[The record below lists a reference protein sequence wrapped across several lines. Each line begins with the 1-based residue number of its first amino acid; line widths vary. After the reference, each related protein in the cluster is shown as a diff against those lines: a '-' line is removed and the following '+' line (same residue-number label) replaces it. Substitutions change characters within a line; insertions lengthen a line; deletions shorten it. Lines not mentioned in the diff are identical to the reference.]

1 MLSDFLQFFLKNW
14 DTFST
19 CHIFQVRRLKTPLV
33 NLGKPVTRL
42 LEIRVFI
49 PIPATFSWRLYPC
62 WRLAVVGLHSGGDWL
77 DCLSLSHTFTSW
89 EFFTVTTVCAWK
101 SYGLG
106 RSSGSWPRNPFLHCS
121 AAKAAASKGQAVE
134 VAGVSEE
141 QQGSVWGTWKKILY
155 IFSTSYFVYKK

>member
-89 EFFTVTTVCAWK
+89 EFFTVTTVCWK
-101 SYGLG
+101 RKKPSVNK
-106 RSSGSWPRNPFLHCS
+106 SWSNYHQLTRITLNIPLDFSTTVNNLPRNPR
-121 AAKAAASKGQAVE
+121 K
-134 VAGVSEE
+134 
-141 QQGSVWGTWKKILY
+141 SVLKI
-155 IFSTSYFVYKK
+155 